1 MTPRCHICW
10 RGLGQGPPGRGGG
23 GRGPRPRSGA
33 GTRSAPPR
41 VQQAL
46 RGEGSPA
53 DLQLKAQSPCPG
65 RALLFGFCR
74 PSSAFFCWWTGDA
87 WLLLLFR
94 ADDKEL
100 RFLFCGSQGDSFS
113 RFAVLCLS
121 INFKNLA
128 KVSVPGAPDTSPDTQ
143 DSQSAFSLSQETA
156 VPKGVS
162 SLLQVQRHSPEVVKG
177 AKGTNVGEAPGQER
191 RVEAIRASASAALPF
206 MASAFRCGHRP
217 HA

>member
-1 MTPRCHICW
+1 MSHLLAGPW
-10 RGLGQGPPGRGGG
+10 PGSLGQGRRRARAAAAKWSWDSLSSTAGA
-23 GRGPRPRSGA
+23 A
-33 GTRSAPPR
+33 GTA
-41 VQQAL
+41 
-46 RGEGSPA
+46 RGRIA
-53 DLQLKAQSPCPG
+53 
-65 RALLFGFCR
+65 CR
-74 PSSAFFCWWTGDA
+74 PTAKGPEPLARPCSAFWLLPTRSAFFCWWTGDA

-206 MASAFRCGHRP
+206 MASAFRCGRRP